1 MRVKEIIREK
11 GLTVEKLADMLGI
24 SRQALSR
31 QINGKLLVETAE
43 KIANALGVP
52 LWQLFASPD
61 EVQKEGAV
69 APVLKCPYCG
79 REISLDIK
87 GHTHEETE

>member
-1 MRVKEIIREK
+1 MRIKEVIKEK

-43 KIANALGVP
+43 KIANTLGVP
-52 LWQLFASPD
+52 VWQLFISPG
-61 EVQKEGAV
+61 EVQKQGAGG
-69 APVLKCPYCG
+69 PVLKCPYCG
-79 REISLDIK
+79 RTISLDIK
-87 GHTHEETE
+87 GHIQGETE